1 MFYLFSLLRHIRVM
15 EIASPCTIVAHPTLR
30 QGEACV
36 FKSETER
43 VKSKSEM

>member
-15 EIASPCTIVAHPTLR
+15 EIASSGAIVADPTLR

-36 FKSETER
+36 FKSEREG
-43 VKSKSEM
+43 VKSKS

>member
-15 EIASPCTIVAHPTLR
+15 EIASPGAIVADPTLR

-36 FKSETER
+36 FKSER